1 MYYIVLYYI
10 ILHYIILY
18 CIILYYMHRQF
29 HGIAM
34 VITLVITL
42 GPWMVYDVIWCNII
56 FCFLLTAI
64 FFGQTLDP
72 SRYTPA
78 KYDTASPLAKM
89 MPWKIVVLCW
99 KWQWFGIY
107 GQIMSNFRD
116 SMCLNSLNYITWLNH
131 DFLEIFP
138 SLHPIHRNMC
148 SFPPRASRDVPK
160 VLPSWWTPTSWCWM
174 SPRVTWT
181 WTTSSGWSI
190 GWNPSLDPSFA
201 PVTSAPSWTRCALTS
216 LTSRREGRH
225 GNTEAMGTGF
235 SELRSSFLLR
245 YHHIPSGFICGWRIH
260 HW

>member
-1 MYYIVLYYI
+1 
-10 ILHYIILY
+10 
-18 CIILYYMHRQF
+18 
-29 HGIAM
+29 
-34 VITLVITL
+34 
-42 GPWMVYDVIWCNII
+42 MVYDVIWCNII

-181 WTTSSGWSI
+181 WTTSSGWRI